1 MCIRDRCGCGKRG
14 CLEAYSSGNA
24 LIKRNRIKKCQN
36 TKDLLTIFKNNSQ
49 TKKIVNEAAS
59 MIVQSI
65 NNVNVLIRI
74 NYFIIGGSVGLNSYF
89 YTTILEKL
97 KKIQSPIKIKKA
109 KLRSK
114 AELFGCFVYINK
126 KLFLKK

>member
-1 MCIRDRCGCGKRG
+1 
-14 CLEAYSSGNA
+14 
-24 LIKRNRIKKCQN
+24 
-36 TKDLLTIFKNNSQ
+36 
-49 TKKIVNEAAS
+49 

-65 NNVNVLIRI
+65 INVNVLIRI

-89 YTTILEKL
+89 YSMILENL
-97 KKIQSPIKIKKA
+97 KKIQPPIIIKKA

>member
-1 MCIRDRCGCGKRG
+1 M
-14 CLEAYSSGNA
+14 
-24 LIKRNRIKKCQN
+24 
-36 TKDLLTIFKNNSQ
+36 TTFKNHLQ
-49 TKKIVNEAAS
+49 TKKIVNDAAS

-65 NNVNVLIRI
+65 INVNLLIRI
-74 NYFIIGGSVGLNSYF
+74 DYFIIGGSVGLNSYF
-89 YTTILEKL
+89 YTTIIEKL
-97 KKIQSPIKIKKA
+97 KKIQSPIKINKA